1 MNILINKS
9 KGLPRPLWFM
19 RQAGR
24 YLPEYRSLRLQ
35 SGGFLEMCLT
45 PDIASEITLQPLKRF
60 PEIDAAILFADIL
73 IVPYGL
79 GTSLD
84 FIEKVGPVLPPVDL
98 NTPPLYDKNGFSE
111 KISPILKTVKKV
123 KSQLKDKTLIGFA
136 GAPWTVAAYMLQGQ
150 GGKEMAAAKA
160 LAYSNLEGMDRLI
173 KTLTESTSQYLIDQ
187 IGAGVDMI
195 QIFESWAGILPE
207 PFFERWCV
215 APTLEIMKTVR
226 KKHPDTPIFI
236 FPRGASAYYGKYFQQ
251 DIVPDGI
258 SIDTQVD
265 IQQVLKVIP
274 KETVIQGGMDPQL
287 LRAGGDPMRQEANR
301 ILEETK
307 NRKYIFNLGHGMTP
321 DIPVEHVQELIDFVK
336 GWSL

>member
-35 SGGFLEMCLT
+35 SGGFLEMCLN

-79 GTSLD
+79 GVPLD

-98 NTPPLYDKNGFSE
+98 NTPPLYEKNDFSE
-111 KISPILKTVKKV
+111 KISPILKTIKKV
-123 KSQLKDKTLIGFA
+123 KAQLKDKTLIGFA
-136 GAPWTVAAYMLQGQ
+136 GAPWTVATYMLQGQ

-160 LAYSNLEGMDRLI
+160 LAYSNIKGMDRLI

-187 IGAGVDMI
+187 IEAGVDMI

-215 APTLEIMKTVR
+215 APTLEIMKAVR
-226 KKHPDTPIFI
+226 KKHPDTTIFV

-265 IQQVLKVIP
+265 IQQVLKAIP
-274 KETVIQGGMDPQL
+274 KETVVQGGMDPQL
-287 LRAGGDPMRQEANR
+287 LRAGGDSMRQEAKR

-321 DIPVEHVQELIDFVK
+321 DIPVEHVQDLIDFVK
-336 GWSL
+336 GWSP